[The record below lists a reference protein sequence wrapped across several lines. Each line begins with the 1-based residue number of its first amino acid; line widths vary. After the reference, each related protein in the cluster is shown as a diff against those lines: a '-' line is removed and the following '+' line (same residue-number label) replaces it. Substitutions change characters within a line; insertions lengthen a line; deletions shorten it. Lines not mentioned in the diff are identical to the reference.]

1 MGSLRSHR
9 VVAHNTATAST
20 NKIHDDEVARRYGFR
35 GGLVPGVDVYAYM
48 TRLPA
53 ESWGL
58 DWLRRGSMEARFLS
72 PVYEGEAVDVVADD
86 PVDDGAGPILALK
99 VVDRAGTT
107 CAVGRAGLPVAPG
120 PAPAVAA
127 APGEAVADRP
137 DASPEA
143 LAPGTALAVAAH
155 RFLAGRAGEYL
166 ADVREDLALY
176 ATARVAHPGWVLR
189 RANDVLASNVRLG
202 PWIHVGSEVRH
213 HAVVADGDTVDA
225 RATVTR
231 EWERKGHRFVE
242 LDVGVFSGG
251 ATLVARIVHTAIY
264 RPRPASARRA
274 GPGAPGGRGESRP
287 LTAPPE
293 PAT

>member
-1 MGSLRSHR
+1 M
-9 VVAHNTATAST
+9 
-20 NKIHDDEVARRYGFR
+20 
-35 GGLVPGVDVYAYM
+35 
-48 TRLPA
+48 
-53 ESWGL
+53 
-58 DWLRRGSMEARFLS
+58 
-72 PVYEGEAVDVVADD
+72 
-86 PVDDGAGPILALK
+86 
-99 VVDRAGTT
+99 
-107 CAVGRAGLPVAPG
+107 
-120 PAPAVAA
+120 
-127 APGEAVADRP
+127 ADRP

-143 LAPGTALAVAAH
+143 LAPGTAGGGTPPVP
-155 RFLAGRAGEYL
+155 GRQGGEYL

-176 ATARVAHPGWVLR
+176 ATARVAHPGWLLR

-251 ATLVARIVHTAIY
+251 ETLVARIVHTAIY
-264 RPRPASARRA
+264 RPRPASETG

>member
-1 MGSLRSHR
+1 M
-9 VVAHNTATAST
+9 VAHNTATAST

-53 ESWGL
+53 EALGL

-72 PVYEGEAVDVVADD
+72 PVYEGEAVDVGGR
-86 PVDDGAGPILALK
+86 PRRRRCRREPGAQGRGPHGHHL
-99 VVDRAGTT
+99 R
-107 CAVGRAGLPVAPG
+107 GRAGR
-120 PAPAVAA
+120 PAGRFRPA
-127 APGEAVADRP
+127 APPSPRRARRWPTARTPRP
-137 DASPEA
+137 RRWPR
-143 LAPGTALAVAAH
+143 APLAVAPH

-176 ATARVAHPGWVLR
+176 ATARVAHPGWLLR

-242 LDVGVFSGG
+242 LDVGVFSGRD
-251 ATLVARIVHTAIY
+251 TLVARIVHTAIY
-264 RPRPASARRA
+264 RPRPAPRDRRA
-274 GPGAPGGRGESRP
+274 RGAGRAR
-287 LTAPPE
+287 
-293 PAT
+293 